1 MDMVQNPEIAHAIF
15 SHIRDFY
22 LEYERRILEA
32 ADGEL
37 DVLLTGDDFG
47 SQYGPLISPAM
58 WEEFLG
64 EGFRQYIALA
74 HSYGVKVMH
83 HTCGSVRP
91 LIPLMLERG
100 LDVLQS
106 LQPEASD
113 MDPRALK
120 AEFGDRLSFQGG
132 ISVQRTLPFGTPEEV
147 EREVRDRIEALAP
160 GGGYILGT
168 AHNIQADVPLDN
180 LKALLEAY
188 RKYGKY
194 SKRG

>member
-1 MDMVQNPEIAHAIF
+1 MVLNPEIAHAIF
-15 SHIRDFY
+15 SHIRNFY
-22 LEYERRILEA
+22 MTYEERILEA

-37 DVLLTGDDFG
+37 DLLLTGDDFG
-47 SQYGPLISPAM
+47 SQNGPLVSPAM

-83 HTCGSVRP
+83 HTCGSVWP

-113 MDPRALK
+113 MDPWALK
-120 AEFGDRLSFQGG
+120 AEFGERLSFQGG

-147 EREVRDRIEALAP
+147 RREVRNRIEALAP

-168 AHNIQADVPLDN
+168 AHNIQADVPMEN
-180 LKALLEAY
+180 FKALMEAY
-188 RKYGKY
+188 REYGMYK
-194 SKRG
+194 KGDI